1 MYIANKVHYFCLS
14 TTGTVN
20 HAVYRGAQLIE
31 YRLDNRGI
39 STSGRQHELTC
50 IDRGTLYGIGKS
62 ASAAVYEFLGY
73 RVVVSLGNFSATAL
87 QNTS

>member
-1 MYIANKVHYFCLS
+1 MPCTEGRNSLSIAF
-14 TTGTVN
+14 
-20 HAVYRGAQLIE
+20 
-31 YRLDNRGI
+31 DNRGI

-73 RVVVSLGNFSATAL
+73 RVVVSPGNFSATAL